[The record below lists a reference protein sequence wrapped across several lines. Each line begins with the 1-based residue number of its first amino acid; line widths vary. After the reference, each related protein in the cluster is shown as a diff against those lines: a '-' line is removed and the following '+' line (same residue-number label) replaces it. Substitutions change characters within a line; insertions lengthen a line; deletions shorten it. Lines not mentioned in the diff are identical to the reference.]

1 MRVVRTARS
10 GLIVRIQLLWIG
22 GSILGTIGW
31 ASHAVAQNGQ
41 PPVALRMI
49 ESSDPQVDNTAPA
62 SANAVPNA
70 SSDAKPPASFVLRSM
85 DADRAPTAIPP
96 ATLDPAA
103 SAEKRPVEL
112 QKSISAA
119 QRETPGGSP
128 VRPGKTAGDGAIQP
142 IPAQPNSGP
151 VAIEP
156 ASFKGVGPGTTTVE
170 ELEKA
175 WGKPKEVRH
184 QGNNPLYLYSIEPF
198 KRVEVVTDR
207 GKVSSVLIRF
217 DKAFPANLVV
227 QQLDL
232 ARIRPVFVSN
242 ELGEILGQAFPERGV
257 LLAFEPSPQ
266 PGKPSM
272 NVSQIIL
279 ESISAEPFVLR
290 AETNMDSS
298 ATPSLNDLDQAI
310 KLQPN
315 NARAQWLRARLLV
328 SMGDLEKALSSSS
341 EAVRL
346 EPENPQ
352 FCVTQAQVLGQLG
365 RFREAI
371 GEAEQALKTTDQ
383 RPHVKARALCLLGDL
398 VASSPTPDY
407 RKAIGYHMEAV
418 KLADALA
425 SDPHPAIRLAAKEA
439 LIDAHLGAA
448 HDIAWGNWKEKQ
460 KAVTRWLER
469 ATTLAD
475 DLIKNDEGS
484 QVYRLRVATRAL
496 AACVGARGEVD
507 PTPWAEDALRVGQ
520 ALIASADDP
529 SRKAQ
534 FRWDLGTALYDALQ
548 VYQIRGQHDTAMKY
562 GELAIQYLEEGKA
575 KKSASAGYLLGR
587 IYFRMG
593 AVYALRDQNH
603 RTAVT
608 WFEKAIPL
616 LEKPLPPEATPDTGR
631 HGETFV
637 SMGVSYWETG
647 QRQRALLL
655 TQHGV
660 TLMEQAV
667 QRNLLD
673 KSALPVAYS
682 NLATMHRHLGQ
693 AESAERYE
701 SLAAQIK
708 KSSQR

>member
-1 MRVVRTARS
+1 MHVVRTARS
-10 GLIVRIQLLWIG
+10 GLVVPIQMLWFDALIVAAIIG
-22 GSILGTIGW
+22 G
-31 ASHAVAQNGQ
+31 ASHALGQDGQ

-49 ESSDPQVDNTAPA
+49 EPSNSSGVERSSPQAA
-62 SANAVPNA
+62 SAANSGP
-70 SSDAKPPASFVLRSM
+70 SASFVLRAT
-85 DADRAPTAIPP
+85 DADTTPSGTPQVPASLDATTPP
-96 ATLDPAA
+96 
-103 SAEKRPVEL
+103 AEKRPAEL
-112 QKSISAA
+112 KKPISVAK
-119 QRETPGGSP
+119 RETREGDVAGPAKPGSDP
-128 VRPGKTAGDGAIQP
+128 IKP
-142 IPAQPNSGP
+142 IPAQPDVGP
-151 VAIEP
+151 MEIEA
-156 ASFKGVGPGTTTVE
+156 ASFKGVAPGLASVE

-175 WGKPKEVRH
+175 WGKPKESRS
-184 QGNNPLYLYSIEPF
+184 QGTNTLYLYSIEPF
-198 KRVEVVTDR
+198 KRVEVVTNR
-207 GKVSSVLIRF
+207 GKVSSILIRF

-227 QQLDL
+227 QQLEL
-232 ARIRPVFVSN
+232 SRIRPVFVSN
-242 ELGEILGQAFPERGV
+242 EMGEILGQAFPERGV
-257 LLAFEPSPQ
+257 LLAFEPSAER
-266 PGKPSM
+266 GKPSM

-279 ESISAEPFVLR
+279 EPVSAEPFVLR
-290 AETNMDSS
+290 AETNMDST
-298 ATPSLNDLDQAI
+298 AVQSLSDLDRAV
-310 KLQPN
+310 KLQPGN
-315 NARAQWLRARLLV
+315 SRGHWLRARLLI
-328 SMGDLEKALSSSS
+328 SMGELEKALASSS

-346 EPENPQ
+346 DPDNPQ
-352 FCVTQAQVLGQLG
+352 FRVTHAQVLGQLG
-365 RFREAI
+365 RFREAV
-371 GEAEQALKTTDQ
+371 GEAERAIQTADH

-425 SDPHPAIRLAAKEA
+425 ADPHPAIRLAAQEA

-475 DLIKNDEGS
+475 DLIKNDEGN

-507 PTPWAEDALRVGQ
+507 PTPWAEDALRIGQ
-520 ALIASADDP
+520 SLIASADDP

-562 GELAIQYLEEGKA
+562 GELAIQYLEEGRTNQ
-575 KKSASAGYLLGR
+575 SASAGYLLGR

-616 LEKPLPPEATPDTGR
+616 LEKPLPSEAGPDLGR

-647 QRQRALLL
+647 QHQRALRL

-660 TLMEQAV
+660 TLMEEAV
-667 QRNLLD
+667 QHNLLD
-673 KSALPVAYS
+673 NAALTVAYG

-693 AESAERYE
+693 AESAEHYE
-701 SLAAQIK
+701 SLAA
-708 KSSQR
+708 KSKNTSPR

>member
-1 MRVVRTARS
+1 
-10 GLIVRIQLLWIG
+10 
-22 GSILGTIGW
+22 
-31 ASHAVAQNGQ
+31 
-41 PPVALRMI
+41 
-49 ESSDPQVDNTAPA
+49 
-62 SANAVPNA
+62 
-70 SSDAKPPASFVLRSM
+70 
-85 DADRAPTAIPP
+85 
-96 ATLDPAA
+96 
-103 SAEKRPVEL
+103 
-112 QKSISAA
+112 
-119 QRETPGGSP
+119 
-128 VRPGKTAGDGAIQP
+128 
-142 IPAQPNSGP
+142 
-151 VAIEP
+151 
-156 ASFKGVGPGTTTVE
+156 
-170 ELEKA
+170 
-175 WGKPKEVRH
+175 
-184 QGNNPLYLYSIEPF
+184 
-198 KRVEVVTDR
+198 
-207 GKVSSVLIRF
+207 
-217 DKAFPANLVV
+217 
-227 QQLDL
+227 
-232 ARIRPVFVSN
+232 
-242 ELGEILGQAFPERGV
+242 
-257 LLAFEPSPQ
+257 
-266 PGKPSM
+266 
-272 NVSQIIL
+272 
-279 ESISAEPFVLR
+279 
-290 AETNMDSS
+290 
-298 ATPSLNDLDQAI
+298 
-310 KLQPN
+310 
-315 NARAQWLRARLLV
+315 
-328 SMGDLEKALSSSS
+328 MGDLEKALSSSS